1 MYTFDEILQRML
13 AKVPNT
19 LDKREGAVIYDA
31 LAPAARELADMYE
44 AIEEKLRNTF
54 AGTADREWL
63 IKCCAEIGI
72 TPNPAT
78 YAVRKGT
85 FTPTTLEIPIG
96 ERFNLEDL
104 NFIVTE
110 KVEDGVYLLQCEEKG
125 VAGNYGTGNLVPI
138 QYIQGL
144 QSAYLTGEI
153 VIYGEEEEET
163 EVLRQRYFDTL
174 PTMTLDGNVG
184 QYSKWTR
191 EYAGIGNFKIFPLWN
206 GKNTVKV
213 SILSS
218 ENTIANE
225 QLIADYQ
232 NYLDPDSEGL
242 GMGKAPIGAVVTVA
256 TATEKPINVEAT
268 VILRAGYDQIIGLED
283 QLKDYFKSL
292 NYVRTSVS
300 YVAVSAVIQNN
311 ESIDMV
317 IDVTINGG
325 KVNIELGDEEIAKL
339 GTLTVHEEE

>member
-1 MYTFDEILQRML
+1 MYTFEEILQRML

-63 IKCCAEIGI
+63 IKCCAEIGV
-72 TPNPAT
+72 TPHSAT

-85 FTPTTLEIPIG
+85 FTPTTLEINIG
-96 ERFNLEDL
+96 ERFSFEDL

-110 KVEDGVYLLQCEEKG
+110 KVENGVYLLQCEEAG
-125 VAGNYGTGNLVPI
+125 IAGNYGTGNLVPI

-144 QSAYLTGEI
+144 ESAYLTGEI

-163 EVLRQRYFDTL
+163 EALRQRYFDTL

-218 ENTIANE
+218 ENTLASS
-225 QLIADYQ
+225 QLISDYQ

-242 GMGKAPIGAVVTVA
+242 GMGKAPIGAVVTVS

-268 VILRAGYDQIIGLED
+268 IILRTGYDQVIGLDEE
-283 QLKDYFKSL
+283 LKDYFKSL
-292 NYVRTSVS
+292 NYVRNSVS
-300 YVAVSAVIQNN
+300 YIAISAVLQNN
-311 ESIDMV
+311 ASIDMV

-325 KVNIELGDEEIAKL
+325 KVNIDLGEEEIAKL
-339 GTLTVHEEE
+339 GTLTIHTED